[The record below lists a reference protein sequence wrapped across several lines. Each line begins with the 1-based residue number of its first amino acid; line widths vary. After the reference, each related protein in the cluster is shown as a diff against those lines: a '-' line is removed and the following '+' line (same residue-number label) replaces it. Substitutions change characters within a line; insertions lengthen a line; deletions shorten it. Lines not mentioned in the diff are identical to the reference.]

1 MNLLLADVRED
12 YTSLVPARDPK
23 PTPKA
28 HSAETDKV
36 KKEYADGSRDE
47 PKLGVE
53 RGSRGDGDNSG
64 SDVEQ
69 RMAVESPDE
78 FGTRHG
84 GSRTVRDVIRLG
96 ARSDKNE
103 TEEGGMGRG
112 EAGLSGGTRGVRE
125 SPHAWQVGGKGESD
139 RGTRGKGVAV
149 KQRDTVGGRARK
161 VEGDG
166 VAGADGGRAIAAA
179 GGCGDV
185 AKVEACRKPRSGS
198 TGNSS
203 RAHEDETG
211 SSVTGGSDNGNVRF
225 DPTRNV
231 ARSGEG
237 GDREGEE
244 EEDVQR
250 SKSKSGRRRSRH
262 KGPWRGEL
270 VPVRRQRFLKQLL
283 IRGDNVVMI
292 WEAPRF

>member
-12 YTSLVPARDPK
+12 YTSLVPARDPT

-28 HSAETDKV
+28 RSGETDKV
-36 KKEYADGSRDE
+36 KEEYADGSLDE

-53 RGSRGDGDNSG
+53 WGSRGDGDTSG
-64 SDVEQ
+64 SDGEQ
-69 RMAVESPDE
+69 RMAVESQDE
-78 FGTRHG
+78 FGIRHG
-84 GSRTVRDVIRLG
+84 GSGTVRDVSRLG

-103 TEEGGMGRG
+103 TEEGGMVRG
-112 EAGLSGGTRGVRE
+112 EVGLSGGTRGVRE
-125 SPHAWQVGGKGESD
+125 SPHARQVGVEGESG

-161 VEGDG
+161 YGGDG
-166 VAGADGGRAIAAA
+166 VAGADSGRAIAAT

-185 AKVEACRKPRSGS
+185 AKVETYRKPRSGS
-198 TGNSS
+198 TGNAS
-203 RAHEDETG
+203 RAHEDKTG
-211 SSVTGGSDNGNVRF
+211 SSVTEGSDSGNVRF
-225 DPTRNV
+225 DPTRNM

-244 EEDVQR
+244 EDVRR

-270 VPVRRQRFLKQLL
+270 VAVRRQRFLKQLL

-292 WEAPRF
+292 WEAPSF